1 MSKPVEAVI
10 NEWRAV
16 GVPQFVYF
24 IQQGDDGPVKIG
36 TAVDPLERLRQLQ
49 PGNPVPLTIRYV
61 VPGDHF
67 VERAL
72 HRHFADFR
80 LMGEWFDMAPA
91 VLAWAAEMET
101 RALAHLETRGVA
113 PVTYIGALSPL
124 DSVQRAELW
133 ERIRTARKARVPG
146 SRMSQEITLYGNDP
160 TFQGVDWESEWV
172 LCRMSER
179 VAA

>member
-10 NEWRAV
+10 NEWRAA

-36 TAVDPLERLRQLQ
+36 TAADPLERLRQLQ

-61 VPGDHF
+61 VPGDHP

-80 LMGEWFDMAPA
+80 LTGEWFDMAPA

-101 RALAHLETRGVA
+101 RALAHLEARGVA
-113 PVTYIGALSPL
+113 PVTYIRCL
-124 DSVQRAELW
+124 DPIDAQRRAELW
-133 ERIRTARKARVPG
+133 ERLRSFRLSGIPSNRI
-146 SRMSQEITLYGNDP
+146 SQEMTQYGNDL
-160 TFQGVDWESEWV
+160 TFHGVDWDAEWD
-172 LCRMSER
+172 LCRK
-179 VAA
+179 AAA